1 MRRNSSLGGARNVGL
16 TRTGRSGNAS
26 TLGDDLLTLVKGRTE
41 MIIGYARVSTDGQTL
56 DVQQA
61 ALLAAGAEKVF
72 AEKIGG
78 AVTERKAL
86 ARAIAALGPGDTL
99 LVTRLDRLAS
109 STRNLLNVLD
119 TVGKAGAGFRSLARG
134 ELVSLKD
141 ALHRSQA
148 HACRLPQHSAG
159 PMCCFFRRGALGDP
173 LNGAQGSPVHTLP
186 GEPDLAAS
194 FYDDRE
200 SCSFECAAREAERS
214 AEQRPHPD
222 ASDRRSSLANGA

>member
-1 MRRNSSLGGARNVGL
+1 M
-16 TRTGRSGNAS
+16 
-26 TLGDDLLTLVKGRTE
+26 KGRTE

-78 AVTERKAL
+78 AVTKRKAL

-119 TVGKAGAGFRSLARG
+119 TVGKAGAGFRSLADHWADTTTPQG
-134 ELVSLKD
+134 
-141 ALHRSQA
+141 
-148 HACRLPQHSAG
+148 RLMVTVLGGLEEFERDFIKARTEEGRKRLRQEGFGSEGSSSSRPINAV
-159 PMCCFFRRGALGDP
+159 RR
-173 LNGAQGSPVHTLP
+173 
-186 GEPDLAAS
+186 
-194 FYDDRE
+194 
-200 SCSFECAAREAERS
+200 
-214 AEQRPHPD
+214 
-222 ASDRRSSLANGA
+222 